1 MLKNF
6 KRGLLGVVGALLVA
20 LGLFDGVYAVDNN
33 ISGVAPTTNTDGSVL
48 DDLAQIRIYKAL
60 TNSAAECATAQYEF
74 LVTLDFADE
83 GQTFTYLDA
92 NQTQDGTYC
101 YKATAVDAQGNTS
114 EFSNIASK
122 DVDLLAPSSP
132 TITVS

>member
-1 MLKNF
+1 MLKNLR
-6 KRGLLGVVGALLVA
+6 RGMLGVVGALLVA

-33 ISGVAPTTNTDGSVL
+33 IRGVAPTTNTDGSVL

-74 LVTLDFADE
+74 LVSLDFTDE
-83 GQTFTYLDA
+83 GQAFTYLDA